1 MVKQETICTCNICGK
16 EMRESVTGH
25 RNWPC
30 YLVLGSNLEGV
41 PDKRYD
47 DVCDECTAAIR
58 NVINTRSG
66 VSPVNQYFMDKL
78 AELE

>member
-1 MVKQETICTCNICGK
+1 MVKQETICTCDICGK

-25 RNWPC
+25 KHWQS
-30 YLVLGSNLEGV
+30 YLVLGSNIKDV

-58 NVINTRSG
+58 DVILTREG
-66 VSPVNQYFMDKL
+66 VSPINRYFMDRLSEIK
-78 AELE
+78 